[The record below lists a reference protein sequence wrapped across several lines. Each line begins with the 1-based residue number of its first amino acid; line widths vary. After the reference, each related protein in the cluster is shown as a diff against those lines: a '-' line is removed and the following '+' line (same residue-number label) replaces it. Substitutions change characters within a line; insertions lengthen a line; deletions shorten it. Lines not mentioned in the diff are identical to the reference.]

1 MTREEQPPLLIADDD
16 PDIRTLLGRVVERA
30 GYSVISA
37 ADRDEGL
44 DLALEH
50 HPCLAIIDVMLAGQ
64 SGLDLVREFRDLAA
78 TRGMP
83 IILVSALVKDA
94 DVRRGLQAG
103 ADRYLAKPFSPR
115 VLVRCIDELLGAVRK
130 EATWTT

>member
-1 MTREEQPPLLIADDD
+1 MTGENRPPLLVADDD
-16 PDIRTLLGRVVERA
+16 PDIRGLLARAVERA

-37 ADRDEGL
+37 TDGDEAL

-50 HPCLAIIDVMLAGQ
+50 HPCLAIIDVMLAGR
-64 SGLDLVREFRDLAA
+64 SGLDLVRDFRDMTA
-78 TRGMP
+78 TRAMP
-83 IILVSALVKDA
+83 IILVSTFAKDA

-115 VLVRCIDELLGAVRK
+115 ELVRCIGELLGAARK